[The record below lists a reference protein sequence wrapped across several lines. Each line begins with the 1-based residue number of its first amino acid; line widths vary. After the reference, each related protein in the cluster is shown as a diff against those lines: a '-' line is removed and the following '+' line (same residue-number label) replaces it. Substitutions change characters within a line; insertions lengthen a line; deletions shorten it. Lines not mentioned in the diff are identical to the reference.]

1 MDEHP
6 AGFNYLSGG
15 GQFMISNLLIADTP
29 MLSILACT
37 AADSG
42 QTLCHW

>member
-15 GQFMISNLLIADTP
+15 GQFMISNLWIADTP
-29 MLSILACT
+29 MLSILAST